1 MKEEKL
7 MLPVSFINW
16 FKVRRLNQQF
26 GCLKDQSPFY
36 GMCMNFNTIQK
47 EEKEREKKERKK
59 EFTWMGV
66 SPNQGAS

>member
-1 MKEEKL
+1 
-7 MLPVSFINW
+7 
-16 FKVRRLNQQF
+16 
-26 GCLKDQSPFY
+26 
-36 GMCMNFNTIQK
+36 MNFNTIQK